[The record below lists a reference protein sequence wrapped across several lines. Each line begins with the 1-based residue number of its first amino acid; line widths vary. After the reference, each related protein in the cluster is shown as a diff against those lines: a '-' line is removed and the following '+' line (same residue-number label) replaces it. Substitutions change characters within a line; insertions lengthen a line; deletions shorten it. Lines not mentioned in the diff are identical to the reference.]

1 MNVWVW
7 NVNCIHSCSVSLSV
21 SLYGG
26 VCNNPGS
33 RELEIKGETLVCF
46 IKTGYGSFKNLK
58 TLR

>member
-7 NVNCIHSCSVSLSV
+7 NVSCIHSCSVSLSV

-33 RELEIKGETLVCF
+33 RELEKKERLLFVSSKQAMEAFRI
-46 IKTGYGSFKNLK
+46 
-58 TLR
+58 